1 MKSYNTDNEL
11 FAQIKESLEGYE
23 EPYIP
28 GSWENFVQ
36 TRKRK
41 QRTLFLRIA
50 SGIAAC
56 LLIGFV
62 GINYLDSEKS
72 IIQKPATE
80 QASVPI
86 SASPQIANPV
96 SPKAEPVVLL
106 QKEKKIRI
114 VTPIGG
120 KPNTGSIASLS
131 AGNSNKPANPPSA
144 STSVAEKNGKVA
156 SVSIGNGIKPKSN
169 GTDTVKNIPDTVK
182 IKPTQDVLNH
192 PSGNEPK
199 NVASADRRKVRFGL
213 NFSPT
218 VNSAQSSGSFNYMGG
233 LSADIPLSARLQLST
248 GLQVENQHV
257 AQKNASVASSLS
269 APQVETTTQMINLD
283 LPVNVT
289 WKFVAEKSHAYYV
302 SAGLSSLVHLKQDN
316 KNTVY
321 SDLLVPSSSLVGG
334 VEVLSYNVVKQVSVN
349 NNTVT
354 PAQTFD
360 FAGRINF
367 MVGYE
372 KKLSSRLF
380 IHFEP
385 YAKFPAS
392 GQSAGSLNQTTTGIN
407 FKVSF

>member
-11 FAQIKESLEGYE
+11 FAQIKQSLDGYE

-36 TRKRK
+36 TRKKKR
-41 QRTLFLRIA
+41 RIIFLRIA
-50 SGIAAC
+50 SGIAAS
-56 LLIGFV
+56 LLIGIL
-62 GINYLDSEKS
+62 GINYLNSDKS
-72 IIQKPATE
+72 ITQSPANE
-80 QASVPI
+80 QVSVPVNSI
-86 SASPQIANPV
+86 PQTVNPV
-96 SPKAEPVVLL
+96 SPKTIPAVITQNEHKQLVKSPN
-106 QKEKKIRI
+106 
-114 VTPIGG
+114 GG
-120 KPNTGSIASLS
+120 KSNSIIIASPNTANI
-131 AGNSNKPANPPSA
+131 NKTANPPSFSA
-144 STSVAEKNGKVA
+144 PVAENNGKVA
-156 SVSIGNGIKPKSN
+156 SASTGHETKPKSN
-169 GTDTVKNIPDTVK
+169 VTDTVKNIPDTVK
-182 IKPTQDVLNH
+182 IKSTQDILNR
-192 PSGNEPK
+192 PSGNETK
-199 NVASADRRKVRFGL
+199 NVASAARRKVRFGL

-218 VNSAQSSGSFNYMGG
+218 VNAAQSSGSFNYMGG

-257 AQKNASVASSLS
+257 AQKNASIASAMSV
-269 APQVETTTQMINLD
+269 PKVETTTQMINLD

-354 PAQTFD
+354 PTQTFD

-392 GQSAGSLNQTTTGIN
+392 GQSAGYLNQTTTGIN